1 MMRKILLWLV
11 FGLLLFA
18 GGGGDL
24 MGQTFRGKTSN
35 TGGVQPSQLVGG
47 KVLVFT
53 KGPGKRTIYAIGSE
67 MKVKM
72 INGLKVEGRLQ
83 AVRDTGFILGNKM
96 ITYDSL
102 EAYYVPMRI
111 CLLVGTALCVAGGGY
126 MLLDGFN
133 GLTNHKKPPF
143 HVEALAVGIPMLAAG
158 AAILPFKQVK
168 RSTSVWRP
176 LPMDLW

>member
-1 MMRKILLWLV
+1 
-11 FGLLLFA
+11 
-18 GGGGDL
+18 

-83 AVRDTGFILGNKM
+83 AVWDTGFILGNKM

>member
-1 MMRKILLWLV
+1 MMRNILLWLV

-158 AAILPFKQVK
+158 AVILPFKQVK

>member
-1 MMRKILLWLV
+1 
-11 FGLLLFA
+11 
-18 GGGGDL
+18 
-24 MGQTFRGKTSN
+24 MGQTIRGKQGN
-35 TGGVQPSQLVGG
+35 TGGMQSSQLVGG

-102 EAYYVPMRI
+102 EAYYVPCRDSD
-111 CLLVGTALCVAGGGY
+111 AGGRGG
-126 MLLDGFN
+126 DSAVQAGEEEDF
-133 GLTNHKKPPF
+133 G
-143 HVEALAVGIPMLAAG
+143 VEASPHGSLVVGG
-158 AAILPFKQVK
+158 
-168 RSTSVWRP
+168 
-176 LPMDLW
+176 

>member
-1 MMRKILLWLV
+1 MLV
-11 FGLLLFA
+11 CSLLLFCGGA
-18 GGGGDL
+18 GEL
-24 MGQTFRGKTSN
+24 AGQTIRGKRGN
-35 TGGVQPSQLVGG
+35 TGGVQSSQLIGG
-47 KVLVFT
+47 KVLAFT

-83 AVRDTGFILGNKM
+83 ATRDTGFVLGNRM

-111 CLLVGTALCVAGGGY
+111 CLLVGSALCVAGGGY

-143 HVEALAVGIPMLAAG
+143 HVEALATGIPMLAAG
-158 AAILPFKQVK
+158 AAVLPFKQVK
-168 RSTSVWRP
+168 RRTSVWRP

>member
-1 MMRKILLWLV
+1 
-11 FGLLLFA
+11 
-18 GGGGDL
+18 
-24 MGQTFRGKTSN
+24 MGQTIRGKQGN
-35 TGGVQPSQLVGG
+35 TGGMQSSQLVGG

-83 AVRDTGFILGNKM
+83 A
-96 ITYDSL
+96 
-102 EAYYVPMRI
+102 
-111 CLLVGTALCVAGGGY
+111 
-126 MLLDGFN
+126 N
-133 GLTNHKKPPF
+133 GLTNHKDPPF

-168 RSTSVWRP
+168 RRTSVWRP

>member
-1 MMRKILLWLV
+1 MLV
-11 FGLLLFA
+11 CSLLLFCGGA
-18 GGGGDL
+18 GEL
-24 MGQTFRGKTSN
+24 AGQTIRGKRGN
-35 TGGVQPSQLVGG
+35 TGGVQSSQLIGG
-47 KVLVFT
+47 KVLAFT

-83 AVRDTGFILGNKM
+83 AIRDTGFVLGNRM

-111 CLLVGTALCVAGGGY
+111 CLLVGSALCVAGGGY

-143 HVEALAVGIPMLAAG
+143 HVEALVTGIPMLAAG
-158 AAILPFKQVK
+158 AAVLPFKQVK
-168 RSTSVWRP
+168 RRTSVWRP

>member
-1 MMRKILLWLV
+1 MILFLLV
-11 FGLLLFA
+11 CSLLLFCGGA
-18 GGGGDL
+18 GEL
-24 MGQTFRGKTSN
+24 AGQTIRGKRGN
-35 TGGVQPSQLVGG
+35 TGGVQSSQLIGG
-47 KVLVFT
+47 KVLAFT

-83 AVRDTGFILGNKM
+83 AIRDTGFVLGNRM

-111 CLLVGTALCVAGGGY
+111 CLLVGSALCVAGGGY

-143 HVEALAVGIPMLAAG
+143 HVEALATGIPMLAAG
-158 AAILPFKQVK
+158 AAVLPFKQVK
-168 RSTSVWRP
+168 RRTSVWRP

>member
-1 MMRKILLWLV
+1 MRKILLWLIC
-11 FGLLLFA
+11 GLLLFA
-18 GGGGDL
+18 GRGGEL
-24 MGQTFRGKTSN
+24 MGQTIRGKQGN
-35 TGGVQPSQLVGG
+35 TGGMQSSQLVGG

-111 CLLVGTALCVAGGGY
+111 CLLVGTALCVGGGGY

-133 GLTNHKKPPF
+133 GLTNHKDPPF

-168 RSTSVWRP
+168 RRTSVWRP